1 VTEKRRYN
9 IQRFPDFPQGEYEA
23 RLARLRGLMATRGI
37 DAALVTTEQN
47 IRYFTGFKTVMF
59 QVKMRPMVAVLPA
72 DDRLGPALVIPEFLE
87 ATALATSWVDN
98 VRLATECYGQ
108 RMIAVEEMVCTSLR
122 EMHLDSAVLG
132 FELGGH
138 QLALSQQQFS
148 SVTHSLPA
156 ARVVDA
162 GDLIWQVRRI
172 KTPLEVEAFR
182 TACDI
187 TFEGIRAGFEVL
199 RPGLREDEFWGHVVS
214 AFYRA
219 GAESHMLAL
228 HSTAKGNQVRDTLPS
243 PYPFQL
249 GHFMKMDGAA
259 GYKGYR
265 PDFCRM
271 VSVGR
276 LLDEQRRCVALS
288 AEANAAAAAAAR
300 PGVKVSQLHEPVRRV
315 LEPAGYSF
323 FWNAIGHGV
332 GMDVHEPPYLYAD
345 CDEELVAGNVISI
358 EVGIVNP
365 ERFDDAS
372 YTIEDNWLVGDDG
385 AVKLSDGMPTDLLER
400 V

>member
-1 VTEKRRYN
+1 MTVRRQYNIRRY
-9 IQRFPDFPQGEYEA
+9 PDFPQDEYEA
-23 RLARLRGLMATRGI
+23 RWRRLRALMAAQGI
-37 DAALVTTEQN
+37 DAAVVTTESN
-47 IRYFTGFKTVMF
+47 VRYLTGFKTVMF
-59 QVKMRPMVAVLPA
+59 QVKMRPMVVVLPVQE
-72 DDRLGPALVIPEFLE
+72 RLPPGLVIPEFLE
-87 ATALATSWVDN
+87 ATALATTWLDN
-98 VRLATECYGQ
+98 IRLATECYGQ
-108 RMIAVEEMVCTSLR
+108 KVVGVGEVVTAVLR
-122 EMHLDSAVLG
+122 EMGLQSAVLG

-138 QLALSQQQFS
+138 QMALSQQEFTALKEA
-148 SVTHSLPA
+148 VPA
-156 ARVVDA
+156 ARLADV
-162 GDLIWQVRRI
+162 GGLIWAVRRV
-172 KTPLEVEAFR
+172 KSAREAEAFR

-199 RPGLREDEFWGHVVS
+199 RPGLREDEFWGHVV
-214 AFYRA
+214 AAYYRA
-219 GAESHMLAL
+219 GAESHMLTL
-228 HSTAKGNQVRDTLPS
+228 HSTAKGNQVRDALPS
-243 PYPFQL
+243 PYPFQR

-271 VSVGR
+271 MSVGH
-276 LLDEQRRCVALS
+276 LLDVQRQCIALS

-300 PGVKVSQLHEPVRRV
+300 PGVRVSQLHEPVRQV
-315 LEPAGYSF
+315 LQRANYSL

-332 GMDVHEPPYLYAD
+332 GMDLHEPPYLYGD
-345 CDEELVAGNVISI
+345 CEEELAAGNILSI

-372 YTIEDNWLVGDDG
+372 YTIEDNWLITETG